1 MLQAVNSS
9 SAELCHI
16 NLARGFRGGERQ
28 TELLVRE
35 LSGHV
40 PRQRLVVRAGAP
52 LGARLADV
60 DGVTV
65 VPVTGRFAA
74 AKASRGAALIHAH
87 ETGAAQAALLSSCY
101 SAVPYI
107 ITRRVDNRPRA
118 AAVTRLMYRRAAC
131 TVVLSTAIERV
142 LHEVEPRIECR
153 LIPSASSNLAGDA
166 AWASAYRARFPG
178 KVLVGHVGAFDFG
191 HKGQDT
197 LLAAARLLEG
207 RRDDVHFVLVGAG
220 RDEERL
226 RSLAGELANV
236 TVEGWAD
243 NVGDYLAAFDLFAFP
258 SVHEGLGSILI
269 DAMQFG
275 LPIVASGV
283 GGITDLVAPGENGL
297 LVPPRDPAALAAA
310 LERLSLDVGLRATM
324 AASNRR
330 HAGDYQPAAMARS
343 YLDIYAE
350 FLPRLGA
357 GLVTR

>member
-1 MLQAVNSS
+1 MLQAVDSS

-35 LSGHV
+35 LSAHV
-40 PRQRLVVRAGAP
+40 SRQRVVVRAGAP
-52 LGARLADV
+52 LAGRFAGVA
-60 DGVTV
+60 GVTV
-65 VPVTGRFAA
+65 VPVTGRVAA
-74 AKASRGAALIHAH
+74 AAASRGAALIHAH
-87 ETGAAQAALLSSCY
+87 ETGAAQAALLSSCL

-118 AAVTRLMYRRAAC
+118 AAITRLMYRRAVC

-142 LHEVEPRIECR
+142 LHQLEPRIECR
-153 LIPSASSNLAGDA
+153 RIPSASSNLAGDA
-166 AWASAYRARFPG
+166 AWASAYRARFPA
-178 KVLVGHVGAFDFG
+178 KVVVGHIGAFDFG

-197 LLAAARLLEG
+197 LLAAAQLLEQ
-207 RRDDVHFVLVGAG
+207 RRRDVHFVLVGAG
-220 RDEERL
+220 RDEGRVA
-226 RSLAGELANV
+226 SLAARLGNV
-236 TVEGWAD
+236 TVEGWTD

-283 GGITDLVAPGENGL
+283 GGIPDLVAPGENGL
-297 LVPPRDPAALAAA
+297 LVPPRDAAALAAA
-310 LERLSLDVGLRATM
+310 VDRLSLDARLRATM
-324 AASNRR
+324 AANNRR
-330 HAGDYQPAAMARS
+330 LAGDYEPAAMARS
-343 YLDIYAE
+343 YLDIYSE

-357 GLVTR
+357 GLVPR

>member
-9 SAELCHI
+9 SADLCHI

-35 LSGHV
+35 LSAHV
-40 PRQRLVVRAGAP
+40 PLQRLVVRAGAP
-52 LGARLADV
+52 LAARLADV
-60 DGVTV
+60 EGITIVSV
-65 VPVTGRFAA
+65 SGRVAA

-87 ETGAAQAALLSSCY
+87 ETGAAQAALLTSCL
-101 SAVPYI
+101 SAIPYI

-131 TVVLSTAIERV
+131 TVVISTAIEKV
-142 LHEVEPRIECR
+142 LRQVEPRIDCR

-166 AWASAYRARFPG
+166 AWATTYRTRFPG
-178 KVLVGHVGAFDFG
+178 KFVVGHVGAFDFG

-197 LLAAARLLEG
+197 LLAAARMLE
-207 RRDDVHFVLVGAG
+207 RSRPDVHFVLVGAG
-220 RDEERL
+220 RDEAQL
-226 RSLAGELANV
+226 RTLAADRSNV
-236 TVEGWAD
+236 TIEGWAD

-258 SVHEGLGSILI
+258 SVHEGLGSILL

-275 LPIVASGV
+275 LPIVASAV
-283 GGITDLVAPGENGL
+283 GGIPDLIAPDENGL
-297 LVPPRDPAALAAA
+297 LVPPRDAAALAAA
-310 LERLSLDVGLRATM
+310 ISRLSLDTDLRDTM
-324 AASNRR
+324 AAANRR
-330 HAGDYQPAAMARS
+330 MAGDYQPAAMARS
-343 YLDIYAE
+343 YLDIYTE